1 MRNSKLYQ
9 MKNAENISFLHRF
22 LILDQKNVAE
32 CSQGS
37 AKEQHYL
44 LSTQSHLKSGFIF
57 PYSTNFSDQE
67 LQKLHIIKK
76 MIKMGPEKNSKKL
89 NHQHARWGSLQPR
102 VPEDT
107 TGSWTHSGATFS
119 PKSKIYVKIAFSEH
133 FLFYREKSYIL
144 HFSYFIW

>member
-37 AKEQHYL
+37 AKEKHYL
-44 LSTQSHLKSGFIF
+44 LSTQSHFKSVFIF

-76 MIKMGPEKNSKKL
+76 
-89 NHQHARWGSLQPR
+89 
-102 VPEDT
+102 
-107 TGSWTHSGATFS
+107 
-119 PKSKIYVKIAFSEH
+119 
-133 FLFYREKSYIL
+133 
-144 HFSYFIW
+144 